1 MEQIVLAG
9 ASFVFGLD
17 EIREAFLSIGI
28 EVFFAEVPYM
38 LKYQEISEK
47 EKIEFTDKIPEN
59 KIVVPLSEY
68 WISECIKNIE
78 SCKISKNAL
87 LASRSK
93 KKLYDLLNYFKV
105 PRIFDSIQLAK
116 DFVNQTGKS
125 IIVKPDGLF
134 SGYGIKIASK
144 ENIGEVEKFI
154 FNARNVNNRA
164 LKLFEIENKNAL
176 VTEYILGKEYS
187 ADIFYFK
194 GNVSLVRL
202 CKKEIVFIHGT
213 PCTAVYQLLNPST
226 EIKVA
231 LEKWC
236 DVLFEK
242 ENISFGQFDFIEDQ
256 EDTLV
261 PIDFAPRIGGGI
273 EELLK
278 CCKKNVYASAVLN
291 VFEQNGNNIF
301 SSDENCL
308 SQFNYLPTKSGK
320 IFNDSY
326 NLLSGKK
333 NIYKHKK
340 DFVPECPSSSASRI
354 AVVIAHHKSPV
365 EKEILDSLL
374 IGSEHIEFWKK

>member
-17 EIREAFLSIGI
+17 EIREAFLNIGI
-28 EVFFAEVPYM
+28 EASFAEVPYM
-38 LKYQEISEK
+38 LKYQKIPEK
-47 EKIEFTDKIPEN
+47 EKIEFTEKIPKN

-68 WISECIKNIE
+68 WISECIKSNN
-78 SCKISKNAL
+78 CRISKNAL

-93 KKLYDLLNYFKV
+93 KKLYSSLSSFKV
-105 PRIFDSIQLAK
+105 PKIFYSIQLVK
-116 DFVNQTGKS
+116 DFVNQTGKN

-134 SGYGIKIASK
+134 SGYGIKIAGK

-164 LKLFEIENKNAL
+164 LKLFEIENNNAL
-176 VTEYILGKEYS
+176 VTEYIFGKEYS

-194 GNVSLVRL
+194 GKISLVRL
-202 CKKEIVFIHGT
+202 CKKEIVLIHGT
-213 PCTAVYQLLNPST
+213 PCTAVYQLLNPT
-226 EIKVA
+226 AEIKSV

-236 DVLFEK
+236 GALFEK
-242 ENISFGQFDFIEDQ
+242 ENISFGQFDFIEDR
-256 EDTLV
+256 DGDFV

-278 CCKKNVYASAVLN
+278 CCKKNVYADSVLN
-291 VFEQNGNNIF
+291 ISNQNETSNF
-301 SSDENCL
+301 PLDENYL

-320 IFNDSY
+320 IFNDNY
-326 NLLSGKK
+326 ELLSGKK
-333 NIYKHKK
+333 FVYKHKG

-354 AVVIAHHKSPV
+354 AVVIARHKSPV

>member
-17 EIREAFLSIGI
+17 EIRDAFLSIGI
-28 EVFFAEVPYM
+28 ESSFAEVPYM
-38 LKYQEISEK
+38 LKYQKISEK
-47 EKIEFTDKIPEN
+47 EKIEFTEKISEN

-68 WISECIKNIE
+68 WISECIKSNN
-78 SCKISKNAL
+78 CRISKNAL

-93 KKLYDLLNYFKV
+93 KKLYSLLSIFKV
-105 PRIFDSIQLAK
+105 PKNFDSIQQAK

-134 SGYGIKIASK
+134 SGYGIKISNK
-144 ENIGEVEKFI
+144 ENIDEVEKFI

-164 LKLFEIENKNAL
+164 LKLFEIKNNNAL
-176 VTEYILGKEYS
+176 VTEYIFGKEYS

-194 GNVSLVRL
+194 GKISLVRL

-213 PCTAVYQLLNPST
+213 PCTAVYQLLNPT
-226 EIKVA
+226 AEIKSV

-236 DVLFEK
+236 NALFEK
-242 ENISFGQFDFIEDQ
+242 ENISFGQFDFIEDR
-256 EDTLV
+256 DGDFV

-278 CCKKNVYASAVLN
+278 CCKKNVYADAVLN
-291 VFEQNGNNIF
+291 IFNQNENNILPL
-301 SSDENCL
+301 DEKYL

-320 IFNDSY
+320 IFNDNY
-326 NLLSGKK
+326 KLLSGKK
-333 NIYKHKK
+333 IIYKHNG
-340 DFVPECPSSSASRI
+340 DFVPECSSSSASRI
-354 AVVIAHHKSPV
+354 AVVIARHKSPV
-365 EKEILDSLL
+365 EKEILYSLL